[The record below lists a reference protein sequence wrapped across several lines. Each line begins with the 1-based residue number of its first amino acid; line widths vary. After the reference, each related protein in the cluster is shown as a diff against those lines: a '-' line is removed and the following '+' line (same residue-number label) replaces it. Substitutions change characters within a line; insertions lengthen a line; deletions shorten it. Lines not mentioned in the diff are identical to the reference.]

1 MPRTLDLNV
10 SVSPGGEVFA
20 RRFTRFVSE
29 ITDLSDL
36 WELMARDLEATV
48 ADAFR
53 TEGSSGGSKW
63 APLSEAYREQKARA
77 YPGRGILE
85 RTRALMRSF
94 ERGGAGNVLRI
105 APRALVWGSSV
116 DYGRYHQ
123 SGTSRM
129 PARPIIRLTTET
141 KQDWT
146 RSVHAFLLERARG
159 LATGRFPS

>member
-1 MPRTLDLNV
+1 MPRTLDIDV
-10 SVSPGGEVFA
+10 RVHPGGEVFA

-29 ITDLSDL
+29 LTDLSDL

-53 TEGSSGGSKW
+53 TEGASGGSAW
-63 APLSEAYREQKARA
+63 QPLSPRYAAWKSKR

-85 RTRALMRSF
+85 RTRALMESF
-94 ERGGAGNVLRI
+94 RKGRAGHMLRI
-105 APRALVWGSSV
+105 APRTLVWGSSV

-123 SGTSRM
+123 SGTRTM
-129 PARPIIRLTTET
+129 PARPIIRLTTAT

-159 LATGRFPS
+159 ISTGRFP